1 MPRSMPA
8 AALVLALAQGVAG
21 AKRASKAAAAA
32 AAAAQADDDTTW
44 RIAVIVTLFV
54 LVLTLLALN
63 HVTRP
68 FKFWGFSRAAAPFN
82 GGDPKPPKP
91 EPPTPFD
98 EARTR
103 RMKRMFQKYATRDDD
118 GMIAASNLGELF
130 ADCGHAV
137 PSAEELQ
144 GLLNRYPSH
153 NDRDEAV
160 GARAFVRWLS
170 PSSSPLAR
178 KAPASCDVIVTWL
191 GIGLGLGLGMGFG
204 LGRGLG

>member
-32 AAAAQADDDTTW
+32 AAQAAQADTTW

-103 RMKRMFQKYATRDDD
+103 RMKRMFQKHATRDDD

-130 ADCGHAV
+130 ADCGHACLGRGAAGPAEPLPVAQRPRRGGGRPEDRV
-137 PSAEELQ
+137 PRS
-144 GLLNRYPSH
+144 S
-153 NDRDEAV
+153 
-160 GARAFVRWLS
+160 RW
-170 PSSSPLAR
+170 PSSSGRGAAQAGDTHLAR
-178 KAPASCDVIVTWL
+178 STSSS
-191 GIGLGLGLGMGFG
+191 
-204 LGRGLG
+204 